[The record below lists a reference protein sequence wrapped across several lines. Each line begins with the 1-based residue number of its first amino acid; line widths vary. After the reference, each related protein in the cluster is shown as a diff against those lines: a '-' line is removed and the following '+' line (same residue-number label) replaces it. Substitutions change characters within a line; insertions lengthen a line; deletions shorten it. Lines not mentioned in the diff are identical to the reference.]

1 MNEEKKYVAVCEAE
15 DYTLLGTLDD
25 LFCAVIESGID
36 LNDFEFYEVGKQV
49 KVKLTID
56 EQQSV

>member
-1 MNEEKKYVAVCEAE
+1 MNEEKKYGAVCEAE
-15 DYTLLGTLDD
+15 YYIFFGTLDD
-25 LFCAVIESGID
+25 LLCAVIESGID
-36 LNDFEFYEVGKQV
+36 LNDLEFYDVGKQV

>member
-1 MNEEKKYVAVCEAE
+1 MNEEKKYIAVSETE
-15 DYTLLGTLDD
+15 DYTLFGTLNE
-25 LFCAVIESGID
+25 LFCMVIESGID